1 MTLLRTIF
9 IAQLVM
15 MLPAFAFFV
24 VTPVNLHTGILLFYL
39 VPPGFVL
46 TLYALW
52 QWKTHPDR
60 RRLALATAATPLICL
75 AAPFGIVSL
84 IGGPVPGAVLV
95 AVVILLIAIAIFVL
109 LGKTDQWR
117 VGGLFANRHF
127 NLVYVLAM
135 VILFALLWIPALVWL
150 SGRESI
156 SLPMDVVG
164 YRGTF
169 RIALH
174 YYIAVAAP
182 SLMLCLFALF
192 YAPVGLVRNAG
203 GRIVHLLQLVAA
215 LLLLA
220 SLAACAVV
228 VLITMANPG

>member
-1 MTLLRTIF
+1 
-9 IAQLVM
+9 
-15 MLPAFAFFV
+15 
-24 VTPVNLHTGILLFYL
+24 
-39 VPPGFVL
+39 
-46 TLYALW
+46 
-52 QWKTHPDR
+52 
-60 RRLALATAATPLICL
+60 
-75 AAPFGIVSL
+75 
-84 IGGPVPGAVLV
+84 
-95 AVVILLIAIAIFVL
+95 L
-109 LGKTDQWR
+109 LGRTDQWR
-117 VGGLFANRHF
+117 EHGVFTNRHF

-135 VILFALLWIPALVWL
+135 VILFALLWIPALTWL

-156 SLPMDVVG
+156 SLPIEVVG

-174 YYIAVAAP
+174 YYLAVTAP
-182 SLMLCLFALF
+182 SLVLCLFALF

-220 SLAACAVV
+220 SLAACAVL